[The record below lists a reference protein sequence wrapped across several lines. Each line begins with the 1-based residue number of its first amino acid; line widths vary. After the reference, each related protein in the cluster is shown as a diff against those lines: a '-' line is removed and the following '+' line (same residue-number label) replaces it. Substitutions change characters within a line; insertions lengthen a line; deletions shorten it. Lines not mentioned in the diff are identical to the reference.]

1 MIGQTISHYKIIDKL
16 GEGGMGVVYKAHDTK
31 LDRTVALKFLPS
43 HLTQFEEDKQRFI
56 REAKA
61 AAALN
66 HPHICT
72 VYSVEEHE
80 DSQFI
85 SMEYIDGI
93 TLRQRSAVPAT
104 VNREL
109 TTVIDNAIQIA
120 EALQQAHKKG
130 IVHRDIKPENIMIT
144 EDNRIKVM
152 DFGLAK
158 LKGDKNIT
166 KTGSTVG
173 TMAYMSPEQIQGHEV
188 DHRSDIFS
196 FGVVLYELLTGVTPF
211 RGEHEAAMMYSIVN
225 EEPQPLSDFIPGAS
239 SQLEYFLE
247 RTLEKDPADRYQSME
262 DLLIELRRLKRK
274 SSKKQKVMS
283 GADVQ
288 DHTPETGDNEKKRP
302 LSRASMISL
311 SIAALVVIVGVASY
325 LLFFIPG
332 TPEYTER
339 VLVAPF
345 ENRTGDS
352 SLDPVGRTASDWIT
366 EGIQQSGV
374 IEAVPTTTTLHLI
387 GEGEMVGGGLEER
400 SRLVELAGH
409 TNTGIVVSGSFVQIG
424 DDIRFETQIVDVQ
437 RNEIIYTL
445 DPVRGPRSE
454 PMGVINDLQ
463 QNILSVLSVYVYPDF
478 DLHLFESPPVYEAY
492 VEYMEG
498 WRNWGLDNEKALEHY
513 ERALEID
520 PDFLRA
526 KMDKGIVYANLGN
539 PAKADSVFQSV
550 HKERNRLSPFN
561 ELWLDHLMHW
571 IEGDHKK
578 VLASLRQ
585 AQAIAPRDPVINLL
599 VGMYA
604 LHLNRPQF
612 TIETKSEFDLPE
624 HFIEERFSSPH
635 WFVYFANAYHRLG
648 KHEKELEKAREGLEY
663 FPEDLVL
670 KTSEVE
676 ALAALGEI
684 EQVYNAIEES
694 KAIDDPTRG
703 SPGSVILTAAREL
716 RAHGN
721 REESLEIAEQAIE
734 WYEANEPENK
744 SDLANALYRAERWDE
759 AYTIFEELHLEE
771 PDNITYK
778 DLSGSRAVLAANG
791 MTGVLAA
798 LMGNEDEARQVEEA
812 LHTFDQEYLNH
823 INTYFRARINALL
836 GEREKAVSL
845 LEEAFEQGMPFI
857 IIIHRDL
864 AFEPLQD
871 YPPFQE
877 LLEPEG

>member
-1 MIGQTISHYKIIDKL
+1 MIGQKISHYKIVEKL

-173 TMAYMSPEQIQGHEV
+173 TVAYMSPEQIQGE
-188 DHRSDIFS
+188 DIDNRSDIFS
-196 FGVVLYELLTGVTPF
+196 FGVVLYEMLTGVTPF
-211 RGEHEAAMMYSIVN
+211 RGEHETAMMYSIVN

-247 RTLEKDPADRYQSME
+247 RTLEKDPADRYLSME

-274 SSKKQKVMS
+274 SSKKQKVMVD
-283 GADVQ
+283 ADVVAN
-288 DHTPETGDNEKKRP
+288 TPEVGDNNKRRP
-302 LSRASMISL
+302 LSRASIFSI
-311 SIAALVVIVGVASY
+311 SIAALVVVAGIASY
-325 LLFFIPG
+325 LLFFLPG

-339 VLVAPF
+339 VLVVPF

-352 SLDPVGRTASDWIT
+352 SLDPIGRTASDWIT
-366 EGIQQSGV
+366 EGILQSGV
-374 IEAVPTTTTLHLI
+374 VEAVPTTTTLHLI
-387 GEGEMVGGGLEER
+387 GEGEMVGGGLEDR
-400 SRLVELAGH
+400 SRLIELAGH
-409 TNTGIVVSGSFVQIG
+409 TNAGIVVSGGIVQIG
-424 DDIRFETQIVDVQ
+424 DDIRFET
-437 RNEIIYTL
+437 EIIDAKRDEVIYTL

-454 PMGVINDLQ
+454 PMEVVNELQ
-463 QNILSVLSVYVYPDF
+463 QKVLSVLSIYVYPDF
-478 DLHLFESPPVYEAY
+478 DLHRFERPPVYEAY

-498 WRNWGLDNEKALEHY
+498 WRNWFIDNEKTLEHY
-513 ERALEID
+513 EQALEID

-526 KMDKGIVYANLGN
+526 KIDIGIVYLNLGK
-539 PAKADSVFQSV
+539 PVSADSVFQSV
-550 HKERNRLSPFN
+550 HRKRNKLSPYN
-561 ELWLDHLMHW
+561 ELWLDHLMHLL
-571 IEGDHKK
+571 EGNLQE

-585 AQAIAPRDPVINLL
+585 AQSIAPTDPHLNAL

-604 LHLNRPQF
+604 LHLNQPEM
-612 TIETKSEFDLPE
+612 TIDTQSEFEMPVHLDEE
-624 HFIEERFSSPH
+624 HLIGPH
-635 WFVYFANAYHRLG
+635 WFGVFARAYHRLG
-648 KHEKELEKAREGLEY
+648 KHEKELEKAREGLEH
-663 FPEDLVL
+663 FPENLNL
-670 KTSEVE
+670 KTNEVE
-676 ALAALGEI
+676 ALAALGET
-684 EQVYNAIEES
+684 EKVHKVIEES
-694 KAIDDPTRG
+694 KAVDEPMRG
-703 SPGSVILTAAREL
+703 SPGDIILTAAREL

-721 REESLEIAEQAIE
+721 REEALEIAEQAIE

-744 SDLANALYRAERWDE
+744 SDLANALFRAERWGE
-759 AYTIFEELHLEE
+759 AYTMYKELQTEETN
-771 PDNITYK
+771 NITFK
-778 DLSGSRAVLAANG
+778 GLTGDRAVLAVKG
-791 MTGVLAA
+791 MTGALAA
-798 LMGNEDEARQVEEA
+798 LMGDEEEARQVEEA
-812 LHTFDQEYLNH
+812 LRTIDQEYIRSLH
-823 INTYFRARINALL
+823 TYFRARINALL

-845 LEEAFEQGMPFI
+845 IEEAFEQGMPFVI
-857 IIIHRDL
+857 VIHRDL
-864 AFEPLQD
+864 ALEPLQD